1 MKPIIRVIVVI
12 FALQTVFGQGG
23 KPPGQ
28 QEARGGGKKDGKNGI
43 KILRFNGPGRGAGSF
58 GGSGSSYFDEVVK
71 QACEN
76 FVCIVL

>member
-23 KPPGQ
+23 KPSGQ
-28 QEARGGGKKDGKNGI
+28 QEARETRGGGKKDEKNGI
-43 KILRFNGPGRGAGSF
+43 KILRFNGRGAGSF

-71 QACEN
+71 QTWEN
-76 FVCIVL
+76 FV